1 MKEEDLI
8 KKLESTQLPEVEL
21 LGHKSQLKM
30 ALLKSGHGDNAL
42 EIPTVKRWLTTMKSI
57 FTSKQPVWR
66 TALVGI
72 LAMALVVGL
81 LTGLPPDATPASAG
95 LTDEGLALYIAQTSD
110 ILIEAA
116 GSEEKAK
123 VSEVFIVYV
132 NAKNAMVQISGT
144 SPSDLA
150 ADTTQ
155 PSWQVFIKV
164 DLVEERIKLYNF
176 NRDYVNEAEKELI
189 DEVLKADPRTKALLD
204 DGATIYYE
212 GNWGYMWVDGSYLV
226 FEGLGV
232 NAFGRYLVN
241 EDTGERKLEARKHLI
256 IRLEL
261 GDVYYEAYLELVEGV
276 VEKFGDPLFSMMSSE
291 EINVIDNILQADAEA
306 KALLDAGA
314 VIKFMASYILQF
326 QVAEEES
333 GDYWQPVLKKVSVII
348 GLGDDKYEADVEIR
362 YEEGILQGEMM
373 WFAKVGSPEY
383 EANQFPPLPDLH
395 ITITPLPPATI
406 PPLEITIN

>member
-8 KKLESTQLPEVEL
+8 KKLESTQLPEVKL
-21 LGHKSQLKM
+21 PSHKSQLKM
-30 ALLKSGHGDNAL
+30 ALLKRSPSDNAL
-42 EIPTVKRWLTTMKSI
+42 EMPRIKKGLITMKSI
-57 FTSKQPVWR
+57 FMSKQPVWR
-66 TALVGI
+66 TASVGI

-81 LTGLPPDATPASAG
+81 LTVLPPDATPASAG
-95 LTDEGLALYIAQTSD
+95 LSDEGLALYIAQTSD

-123 VSEVFIVYV
+123 VSEVNIAYV
-132 NAKNAMVQISGT
+132 NGTNALVQISGT

-150 ADTTQ
+150 AHTTL
-155 PSWQVFIKV
+155 PSWQVVIKV
-164 DLVEERIKLYNF
+164 DLAEERIKLYSF
-176 NRDYVNEAEKELI
+176 NRNHVNEAEKELI

-204 DGATIYYE
+204 NGATIYYE
-212 GNWGYMWVDGSYLV
+212 GNWGYMGDGSGSYLV
-226 FEGLGV
+226 FDGLGV
-232 NAFGRYLVN
+232 NGNGRYLVN

-276 VEKFGDPLFSMMSSE
+276 VEEFGDPLFSTMSSE
-291 EINVIDNILQADAEA
+291 EINAIDNILQANTEA

-314 VIKFMASYILQF
+314 VIKFMASYMIQF
-326 QVAEEES
+326 QVAEEGS
-333 GDYWQPVLKKVSVII
+333 GDYWLPVLKKVSVII

-362 YEEGILQGEMM
+362 YEEGILRGEMM

-383 EANQFPPLPDLH
+383 EANQSPPLPDLH
-395 ITITPLPPATI
+395 ITITPPPATS